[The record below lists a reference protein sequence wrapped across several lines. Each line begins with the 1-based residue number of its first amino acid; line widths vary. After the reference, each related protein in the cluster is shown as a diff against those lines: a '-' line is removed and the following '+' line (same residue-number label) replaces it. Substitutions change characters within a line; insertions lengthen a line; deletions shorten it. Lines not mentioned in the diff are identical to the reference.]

1 MRSLMLL
8 LTLLY
13 LLLLAMARLTHG
25 ISTTAEQENQ
35 PEPEK
40 SHGLTHPE
48 VRDCITQHLLS

>member
-13 LLLLAMARLTHG
+13 LVLLAMARLTQG
-25 ISTTAEQENQ
+25 ANTTAEQENR

-40 SHGLTHPE
+40 SHSSTHPE
-48 VRDCITQHLLS
+48 VRGCLTQHLLS